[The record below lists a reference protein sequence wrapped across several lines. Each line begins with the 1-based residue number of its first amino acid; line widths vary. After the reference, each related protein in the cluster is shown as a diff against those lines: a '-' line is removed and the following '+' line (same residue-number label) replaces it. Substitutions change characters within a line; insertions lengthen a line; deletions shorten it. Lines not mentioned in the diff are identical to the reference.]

1 MENASLI
8 RFRLVHKMQSAS
20 NYDYYYICYCCYRQI
35 NEQTK
40 NHTQFQPKK
49 EREHNKVII
58 RLCPFSSLER
68 PDGSGVGQL
77 VS

>member
-8 RFRLVHKMQSAS
+8 RFRLVHKTQSAS

-49 EREHNKVII
+49 KENII
-58 RLCPFSSLER
+58 K
-68 PDGSGVGQL
+68 
-77 VS
+77 